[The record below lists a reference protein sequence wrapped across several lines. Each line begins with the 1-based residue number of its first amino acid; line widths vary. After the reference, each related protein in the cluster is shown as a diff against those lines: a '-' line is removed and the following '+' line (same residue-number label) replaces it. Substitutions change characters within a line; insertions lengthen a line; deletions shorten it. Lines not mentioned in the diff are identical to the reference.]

1 VLFVSLVLIPLV
13 IFGLM
18 VILWAGTSILQGT
31 LYTEPVADLYWRAPA
46 AAAVLG
52 LFLLLWCFLE
62 SASPGSYDTLFSF
75 SPEETQ
81 RFDKFYSVKKGKKT
95 LFQRRGKIAPFVNAR
110 GERWQRSDSQ
120 GVVEAVVIAV
130 DGADVTFTPEMEGG
144 KFKIEPGQSLRYR
157 EEGDG
162 REITQE
168 QLERGELTET
178 HTGLLWLNFL
188 FNFLH
193 LGVWFACLWLLLR
206 FQWPHALGLALA
218 CWLVMSIPGSIVST
232 LLAKAREAGKEPA
245 AAVTNE
251 GRTDQRVRMGSVGR
265 PGGGTWGG
273 SAGAGGRA
281 FTPRAT
287 HSGQASNGPLFLTRK
302 WSAASSTTSQRTQ
315 SPLISRFGGWA

>member
-1 VLFVSLVLIPLV
+1 VLFVSLVLIPLA

-46 AAAVLG
+46 AAGVLG

-75 SPEETQ
+75 SPEETT
-81 RFDKFYSVKKGKKT
+81 RFDKFYSVKKGKKR
-95 LFQRRGKIAPFVNAR
+95 LFQKQGKNAPFKSGN
-110 GERWQRSDSQ
+110 ERWQRSDSQ
-120 GVVEAVVIAV
+120 GVVEAVIIEV
-130 DGADVTFTPEMEGG
+130 DGAEVTFTPEMEGG

-168 QLERGELTET
+168 QLERGELTEM

-193 LGVWFACLWLLLR
+193 LGVWFASLWLLLR

-232 LLAKAREAGKEPA
+232 LLAKAREAGREEKAQVA
-245 AAVTNE
+245 ALRGLE
-251 GRTDQRVRMGSVGR
+251 ELLHRRVGK
-265 PGGGTWGG
+265 PGCPT
-273 SAGAGGRA
+273 
-281 FTPRAT
+281 
-287 HSGQASNGPLFLTRK
+287 
-302 WSAASSTTSQRTQ
+302 
-315 SPLISRFGGWA
+315 